1 MTYPFIQAKH
11 YTPGRDGKPIKLIV
25 VHTMETPQTEGR
37 AKQVAL
43 WFAGDNAPQA
53 SAHYMVDDKEVIQSV
68 NEVDTAWAVNQ
79 QDINQQSISIEHA
92 GYAAQTPQ
100 VWADTYATAQ
110 IALSG
115 ALTADLA
122 HRYGIPLVRLTPAQI
137 LAGQSGLCGHVDIT
151 NAYKIAGG
159 HTDPGVNF
167 PWPAFLLAAKDA
179 YAKITSQA

>member
-68 NEVDTAWAVNQ
+68 NEADTAWAVNQ

-100 VWADTYATAQ
+100 VGRYICHGSNSPQ
-110 IALSG
+110 RGFNGRFSPSPRHSSG
-115 ALTADLA
+115 QVN
-122 HRYGIPLVRLTPAQI
+122 P
-137 LAGQSGLCGHVDIT
+137 C
-151 NAYKIAGG
+151 
-159 HTDPGVNF
+159 TDPC
-167 PWPAFLLAAKDA
+167 WPVWPMWPC
-179 YAKITSQA
+179 